1 MKTLLKATFLSKIKI
16 SHHKEE
22 NYLETQDPM
31 PTNVVTHRTISSP
44 QGGKDVCVAHH
55 RRGSQRL
62 SSKSALAYCCSQL
75 RWHHRPQAPRC
86 ARILG

>member
-1 MKTLLKATFLSKIKI
+1 MNTLGSKEETGMKTLLKATFLSKIKT

-44 QGGKDVCVAHH
+44 QGGKEGCACCPSQKRLPRSQFKVCISLLLLTA
-55 RRGSQRL
+55 
-62 SSKSALAYCCSQL
+62 
-75 RWHHRPQAPRC
+75 
-86 ARILG
+86 